1 MSRSGGG
8 HGREP
13 SHLGASLRRGTL
25 SVSAHTMSPTR
36 LMSALSKLRRPRSPP
51 EDLPLLT
58 HRPRS
63 FHGTPTDDGAS
74 ETIRESKPLL
84 LPSVV
89 QKAVKPQDGVQWGL
103 YAQYFAVGVVYGGLP
118 ATIYGLFLGYFNVES
133 YVYGTAGTIISL
145 PWSFK
150 FIFGA
155 INDCIPIYGYRRKSY
170 MVLGWAL
177 CAFALV
183 CLWARELP
191 PPYWCVGKEGYVKTR
206 SVENDDGSFSLHV
219 AHPCNAA
226 AATSGAPYALLMMLA
241 SCGYCIAD
249 VAADGLTVTMARHE
263 KVGSKGQTQ
272 TSVYL
277 MRTMGNIV
285 SVCFVGLG
293 MNSWE
298 YNGSFDWG
306 LSFNAMCAVFS
317 VPALVMIPV
326 SWYFVYEEPIL
337 PKYAFR
343 RAALGP
349 QQSPAYP
356 KYVRQPGSWGTDS
369 PASGLPAITPNL
381 TARIVR
387 QVSFSQYAKGV
398 WGLLRSKAMLHVLL
412 YQLLTP
418 VIGGI
423 FTTGSAEVKQHWAG
437 VKNLQS
443 SIFSLVGLVLFTLG
457 LWLVKAK
464 FLDKSWRV
472 MLLSTTLFLNVLDM
486 PFSFLTIFGVVRNQY
501 FYLGEAV
508 LSEVPAAI
516 NFVVSTF
523 VIVEMADGGDEG
535 LVYGLLTTTNNLGAP
550 VAQAIS
556 NQLFG
561 LFRPSL
567 SNSQNYLDDT
577 LSFRKLVALSFAISY
592 GATFVSLA
600 FLPLLPDQRADAQH
614 RKRTWGKSDGYAMIS
629 ITLVTLGLLYSVT
642 CSFLTI
648 YPATMCLRF
657 VGGEGC

>member
-1 MSRSGGG
+1 R
-8 HGREP
+8 
-13 SHLGASLRRGTL
+13 
-25 SVSAHTMSPTR
+25 
-36 LMSALSKLRRPRSPP
+36 
-51 EDLPLLT
+51 
-58 HRPRS
+58 
-63 FHGTPTDDGAS
+63 
-74 ETIRESKPLL
+74 
-84 LPSVV
+84 
-89 QKAVKPQDGVQWGL
+89 
-103 YAQYFAVGVVYGGLP
+103 YFAVGVVYGGLP

-191 PPYWCVGKEGYVKTR
+191 PPYWCVGKEGY
-206 SVENDDGSFSLHV
+206 NDDGSFSLHV

-356 KYVRQPGSWGTDS
+356 KY
-369 PASGLPAITPNL
+369 
-381 TARIVR
+381 
-387 QVSFSQYAKGV
+387 YAKGV

-614 RKRTWGKSDGYAMIS
+614 RKRTRAAADGYAMIS